1 MQKLQPADI
10 GELKEVLAHC
20 NAARKSIEIGGHFTK
35 RWMGGSVQPAD
46 MVVSTARLN
55 HVIDYEPRDL
65 TISVE
70 AGVGFRNLQ
79 ELLRENN
86 EMLPLD
92 PPLAEQ
98 STVGGVVAAS
108 CSGPRRRLYGSARD
122 MVIGMTFVT
131 VEGRPVR
138 SGGMVVKNVAG
149 LDMAKLMIGSFGTL
163 AAIASVNFK
172 VFPRPP
178 KEKTFVLAFQSLERA
193 LQARDAVLRSAL
205 QPSVIDLANPALCR
219 RLGLK
224 LGQGFWLLVEAGGI
238 DAVLG
243 RYERELKALA
253 RQLETAEFVSLEAD
267 EAESLW
273 RSVRDFPALPPLNG
287 SSETGPRETGAVVR
301 ISTPLARLDQ
311 AFAAA
316 GDWPALARAGTGV
329 TYVRCEESPAELTGR
344 ARAAGLYAV
353 IESCSTGDKD
363 NLELWADPGPELDLM
378 SRIKNNLDPQSILN
392 HGRLYNRL

>member
-10 GELKEVLAHC
+10 GELKECLAHC
-20 NAARKSIEIGGHFTK
+20 NAARKSIELGGHFTK
-35 RWMGGSVQPAD
+35 RWMGGSVRPAD

-70 AGVGFRNLQ
+70 AGVNFRDLQ
-79 ELLRENN
+79 DLLRENN

-92 PPLAEQ
+92 PPWAEQ

-108 CSGPRRRLYGSARD
+108 CCGPRRRLYGSARD

-131 VEGRPVR
+131 VEGKPVR

-163 AAIASVNFK
+163 GAIASVNFK

-178 KEKTFVLAFQSLERA
+178 KEKTFVLAFPSLEPA
-193 LQARDAVLRSAL
+193 LQARGAVLRGVL
-205 QPSVIDLANPALCR
+205 QPSAIDLANAALSQ

-224 LGQGFWLLVEAGGI
+224 LRPGFWLMIEAGGI

-243 RYERELKALA
+243 RYERELKTIA
-253 RQLETAEFVSLEAD
+253 RQCETAEFAALEAD

-273 RSVRDFPALPPLNG
+273 RPVRDFPALPPPNG
-287 SSETGPRETGAVVR
+287 SPETARGAVVR
-301 ISTPLARLDQ
+301 ISTTLARLGE

-329 TYVRCEESPAELTGR
+329 TYVRCEDSPAELAGR
-344 ARAAGLYAV
+344 ARAAGLYVV
-353 IESCSTGDKD
+353 IESCSTNDKD
-363 NLELWADPGPELDLM
+363 NLELWADPGPEFDLM
-378 SRIKNNLDPQSILN
+378 VRIKNNLDPQNILN